1 MGAALRD
8 YVGGLPGNGAAV
20 TALPAYRVM
29 PIEDPPRVTG
39 KVVKGFGRGSK
50 DLGWP
55 TANLEAADVDADLV
69 GLDRGVYCGWGTVN
83 GEGPY
88 LAVAS
93 LGINPT
99 YSDVEKQ
106 VLELYFVHTFEQ
118 DFYDGCVRFI
128 PSHYLRPEWKFLNDA
143 GEFNFGLLMEG
154 IKSDVDKSVA
164 AFEKLTPTP
173 EEAPFLSGPP
183 PAGKCALL

>member
-1 MGAALRD
+1 
-8 YVGGLPGNGAAV
+8 
-20 TALPAYRVM
+20 M
-29 PIEDPPRVTG
+29 PIEDPPRVVG

-55 TANLEAADVDADLV
+55 TANLESADVDAEIA
-69 GLDRGVYCGWGTVN
+69 GLDRGVYCGWGSVN
-83 GEGPY
+83 GSGPY

-106 VLELYFVHTFEQ
+106 VLELYFVHTFEE
-118 DFYDGCVRFI
+118 DFYGGCVRFI

-143 GEFNFGLLMEG
+143 SEFNFGLLMEG

-164 AFEKLTPTP
+164 TFENISATADEAAFLA
-173 EEAPFLSGPP
+173 EA
-183 PAGKCALL
+183 AAKRNCAVL